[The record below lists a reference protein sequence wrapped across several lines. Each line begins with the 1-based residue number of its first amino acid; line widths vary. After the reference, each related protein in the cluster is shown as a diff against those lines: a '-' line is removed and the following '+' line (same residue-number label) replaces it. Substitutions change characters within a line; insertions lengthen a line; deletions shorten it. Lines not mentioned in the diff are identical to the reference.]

1 MDERAEIVVAGAGH
15 NSLIAACYLAKA
27 GYRCLVLD
35 ARHVPG
41 GGAATEE
48 ILLPGY
54 GIDTCATGHTLI
66 RVNPLLTGDELGLI
80 ADYGL
85 RYIDPDPVAHV
96 AFPDGEQL
104 TMWLDR
110 DRTAAEIA
118 RFSAADA
125 AAYLRLLDEYDE
137 VKSVFSG
144 SQFTPVG
151 FGPSLDARLAG
162 HPRGRLWQRRRAL
175 SAWDVIRHEFGSR
188 HVRAFMLWMA
198 FQTNQAVDVPGSGV
212 LAYSLVFGRQQRSWS
227 ILAGGSGRLTE
238 ALTGYLHRHGST
250 VLCGRRVTRL
260 LLDGDRCAGVETADG
275 GQYRAGKAVLSTIH
289 VTQLRDMAPAR
300 AWPEEFHYG
309 IDTYDAG
316 IPGFGVYLA
325 TSAPPEFAAP
335 DGGTQ
340 TAVSAGTAG
349 WPEDIIRLGQD
360 LRAGRFV
367 ADVPW
372 LLVATPTL
380 ADPTRAPSGKHTV
393 KLLSQ
398 QVYQLPA
405 GMPGWDVVKARHARR
420 QLEHLRLSAPGF
432 TDDVILAQLVKSPAD
447 YEQLNPHMVH
457 GAFHGGDRGV
467 AQTGPLRPVP
477 GWASHRMPIAG
488 LYQTGATTHPGGSIT
503 GAPGR
508 NAAIVLL
515 HDLGHDPAEVMSA
528 LPAPEVRG
536 GHLQPGRLTGR
547 EHDGGD
553 RGEGH
558 AGDGGRGD
566 RAGLVAGWHQAVE
579 EVRHDQNPQL

>member
-1 MDERAEIVVAGAGH
+1 
-15 NSLIAACYLAKA
+15 
-27 GYRCLVLD
+27 
-35 ARHVPG
+35 
-41 GGAATEE
+41 
-48 ILLPGY
+48 
-54 GIDTCATGHTLI
+54 
-66 RVNPLLTGDELGLI
+66 
-80 ADYGL
+80 
-85 RYIDPDPVAHV
+85 
-96 AFPDGEQL
+96 
-104 TMWLDR
+104 MWLDR
-110 DRTAAEIA
+110 DRTAAEIG

-125 AAYLRLLDEYDE
+125 AAYLRLLDDYDQ

-151 FGPSLDARLAG
+151 FGPSLDARLAA

-188 HVRAFMLWMA
+188 HVQAFMLWMA

-227 ILAGGSGRLTE
+227 IPAGGSGRLTE
-238 ALTGYLHRHGST
+238 ALTGYLHRHGGT
-250 VLCGRRVTRL
+250 VLCGQRVTRL
-260 LLDGDRCAGVETADG
+260 LLDGDRCAGVGPPTAG
-275 GQYRAGKAVLSTIH
+275 TTGRGRRCCRRSTSPSSGTWH
-289 VTQLRDMAPAR
+289 RHGPGRRSSTTASTPTTPASPASASTWRPAPR
-300 AWPEEFHYG
+300 R
-309 IDTYDAG
+309 
-316 IPGFGVYLA
+316 
-325 TSAPPEFAAP
+325 SSPPQTAAP
-335 DGGTQ
+335 RPPCRPGPPDRPKTLSGSGRTCGP
-340 TAVSAGTAG
+340 AGSSRTCPG
-349 WPEDIIRLGQD
+349 CWWRHRPWP
-360 LRAGRFV
+360 
-367 ADVPW
+367 
-372 LLVATPTL
+372 TP
-380 ADPTRAPSGKHTV
+380 ARAPSGKHTV

-447 YEQLNPHMVH
+447 YEQLNPHMLH

-515 HDLGHDPAEVMSA
+515 HDLGHDPAEVMST
-528 LPAPEVRG
+528 LPAPEARG
-536 GHLQPGRLTGR
+536 GHIQPARQSGPPTDFRPDRTTACRCREPHPRHATRRYSLIRPPTRACLRTRTGR
-547 EHDGGD
+547 D
-553 RGEGH
+553 RP
-558 AGDGGRGD
+558 ARAAVSAARR
-566 RAGLVAGWHQAVE
+566 RAGNGEAGAGYGGS
-579 EVRHDQNPQL
+579 RTRAGSAADGSGSR

>member
-1 MDERAEIVVAGAGH
+1 MGQVKLRDRADSVPEHGRGYRRRRGWPQQPDRR
-15 NSLIAACYLAKA
+15 LLPGQG

-35 ARHVPG
+35 TRPVPG
-41 GGAATEE
+41 GGSTTEE

-66 RVNPLLTGDELGLI
+66 RVNPLLTRDELGLI

-110 DRTAAEIA
+110 ERTAEQIE
-118 RFSAADA
+118 RFSRADA
-125 AAYLRLLDEYDE
+125 AAYRRLLAEYDE

-151 FGPSLDARLAG
+151 FGPSLEARLAE
-162 HPRGRLWQRRRAL
+162 HPRGRLWQRRRQL

-188 HVRAFMLWMA
+188 HVQAFMLWMA
-198 FQTNQAVDVPGSGV
+198 FQTNQAADVPGSGV
-212 LAYSLVFGRQQRSWS
+212 LAYSLIFGRQQRSWS
-227 ILAGGSGRLTE
+227 IIPGGSGQLIS
-238 ALTGYLHRHGST
+238 ALTRYLTDHGGT
-250 VLCGRRVTRL
+250 VLCGKHVTRL

-289 VTQLRDMAPAR
+289 VTQLRDMAPAE
-300 AWPEEFHYG
+300 AWPEEFHYA
-309 IDTYDAG
+309 IDTYDVG

-325 TSAPPEFAAP
+325 ASAPPVFESR
-335 DGGTQ
+335 DGGRH
-340 TAVSAGTAG
+340 TAVSAGTVG
-349 WPEDIIRLGQD
+349 WPEDVIRLGQD

-380 ADPTRAPSGKHTV
+380 ADPTRAPEGKHTV

-398 QVYQLPA
+398 QVYELPA
-405 GMPGWDVVKARHARR
+405 GMPGWEAVKAEHAKR
-420 QLEHLRLSAPGF
+420 QLEHLRQSAPGF
-432 TDDVILAQLVKSPAD
+432 TDEVILARLVKSPAD
-447 YEQLNPHMVH
+447 YERLNPHMVH

-467 AQTGPLRPVP
+467 AQSGALRPVP
-477 GWASHRMPIAG
+477 GWAAHRMPIAG

-515 HDLGHDPAEVMSA
+515 HDLGHDPAEVMGA
-528 LPAPEVRG
+528 ATAR
-536 GHLQPGRLTGR
+536 
-547 EHDGGD
+547 
-553 RGEGH
+553 
-558 AGDGGRGD
+558 
-566 RAGLVAGWHQAVE
+566 
-579 EVRHDQNPQL
+579 